1 MGNKKFNIDVYCL
14 CWNEA
19 KIIPFV
25 IQYWKRFARHVYVYD
40 NGSDD
45 GSLELLAQYPDWITV
60 RHFGSDGFNDMVNKE
75 IKNNCWKGSDADWV
89 WVGDFDECLYSKDLE
104 GFLSDLESKGVD
116 GISPQCVN
124 VVSYDFPVYN
134 ENKLCHEICGGGE
147 WATNVN
153 SHKMTLF
160 KPSRF
165 TDINYGVGAHF
176 CRPSGEHKIVSLDND
191 IFFVHLCMLGVD
203 YVVNKCK
210 RNAKRL
216 SDINKRC
223 GLGIHY
229 LRTEDEIRK
238 DFDSKVIKAIE

>member
-1 MGNKKFNIDVYCL
+1 MNIDVYCL

-45 GSLELLAQYPDWITV
+45 GSIELLSQYPDWITV
-60 RHFGSDGFNDMVNKE
+60 RRFGSDGFNDIVNKE

-104 GFLSDLESKGVD
+104 KILSDLESKGVD

-124 VVSYDFPVYN
+124 VVSEVFPDYDDK
-134 ENKLCHEICGGGE
+134 KLCHEICGGGE
-147 WATNVN
+147 WADNAN

-160 KPSRF
+160 KPSKF

-176 CRPSGEHKIVSLDND
+176 CHPSGEHNIATLDKG
-191 IFFVHLCMLGVD
+191 IFFVHLCMLGID

-216 SDINKRC
+216 SDINRKY

-229 LRTEDEIRK
+229 LRTESEIRK
-238 DFDSKVIKAIE
+238 DFESKIIKEIP